1 VHVDGVTVGEND
13 GRARTEA
20 DGVELG
26 AVGGGDDARGAG
38 QWLRIVDAKRL
49 VHWVS
54 VNENVVV

>member
-1 VHVDGVTVGEND
+1 VGEND

-38 QWLRIVDAKRL
+38 QR
-49 VHWVS
+49 S
-54 VNENVVV
+54 